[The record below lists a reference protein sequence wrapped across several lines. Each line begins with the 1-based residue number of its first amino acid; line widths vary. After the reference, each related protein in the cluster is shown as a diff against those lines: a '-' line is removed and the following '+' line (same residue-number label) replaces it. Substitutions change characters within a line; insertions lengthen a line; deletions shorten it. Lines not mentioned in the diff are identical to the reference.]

1 MSITSARILT
11 AEHVPTIS
19 GKVSAAPLAPL
30 SAPIGALRGAGLR
43 TSLFQ
48 GCAYAE
54 DPRDGRGYVFQLQAV
69 RTGPGDVEDLRVHRF
84 KMHPFAT
91 QPLLEYVATQTI
103 VGGGHVQ
110 SAHVRI
116 SAQGNPYAWLGL
128 EEYDRDGN
136 QKGASLY
143 RVRYRPD
150 VWDLTSPTRVVKT
163 SRKSSAVQRVYTGPG
178 TVMAVGCPDWTIV
191 LRRPGKAYD
200 LYEWHQE
207 RRLLDPKVQRAG
219 RTTCPMPVYA
229 VRVPKAQADDDY
241 QSALAQG
248 KYNADRRRV
257 YRITGADRILIRDSL
272 DGKTLD
278 LTEQAERL
286 LGVDHVEPEGAFTL
300 DGHLHVAVQTDSV
313 ARRRITYLPLK
324 W

>member
-1 MSITSARILT
+1 MSITAARILLP
-11 AEHVPTIS
+11 EHAPTIS

-30 SAPIGALRGAGLR
+30 HGPTSALRAAGLR

-54 DPRDGRGYVFQLQAV
+54 DPRDGRRYVFQLQAA

-84 KMHPFAT
+84 QYHDNMAPNPILT
-91 QPLLEYVATQTI
+91 YLDTQTI

-128 EEYDRDGN
+128 EEYDRDGK
-136 QKGASLY
+136 QQGASLY

-163 SRKSSAVQRVYTGPG
+163 SRKSSTVQRVYTGPG

-191 LRRPGKAYD
+191 LRRPGAEAD
-200 LYEWHQE
+200 VYEWHQE
-207 RRLLDPKVQRAG
+207 WNLLARQRDYRGSRRPAP
-219 RTTCPMPVYA
+219 TYA
-229 VRVPKAQADDDY
+229 VRVPKEQADDDY

-257 YRITGADRILIRDSL
+257 YRITGADRILVRDSL

-278 LTEQAERL
+278 LTEQAEQL